1 MCVFCCLVLLGP
13 HRAYVSCYRAFSNAN
28 TINKFSTIQES
39 LLFPLFIILVVY
51 SVNDFRKQANINL

>member
-13 HRAYVSCYRAFSNAN
+13 HRDYASCYRAFNNAN

-51 SVNDFRKQANINL
+51 SVNDFRKQTTINL